1 MRSPTDNIC
10 RFDPEYE
17 ANEQAY
23 KNLKAQILGE
33 ADGSD
38 EEDEDGSDDSSD
50 EEEVQQERAVEIAD
64 ETNQNLVNLR
74 RSIYLTI
81 KSSGLFEEA
90 VHKLMK
96 INLPAGLEEEL
107 PSMVIECA
115 SQERTFEKFY
125 GQIAERYVVSFE
137 TTFEIQANVW

>member
-1 MRSPTDNIC
+1 MLTSLSTNGSPLTNT

-33 ADGSD
+33 AEGSD
-38 EEDEDGSDDSSD
+38 EEDDDDSDESED
-50 EEEVQQERAVEIAD
+50 EEEVQQERAIEIAD

-125 GQIAERYVVSFE
+125 GQIAERYVMSS
-137 TTFEIQANVW
+137 